1 MHSWFSSALC
11 DYCFQGIAADLES
24 PAFKHLNEST
34 AEVLGESKPFSL
46 TGSIPLAGDLQKAG
60 FDVQLCGYGHSS
72 VYHGDNEYC
81 SLSHMEKGFKI
92 LCGIISKYNE

>member
-1 MHSWFSSALC
+1 MDLNLIAC
-11 DYCFQGIAADLES
+11 CQGIAADLDS
-24 PAFKHLNEST
+24 PAFKYLNEST
-34 AEVLGESKPFSL
+34 AEVLGESKPVSM

-81 SLSHMEKGFKI
+81 TLSAMEKGFQI
-92 LCGIISKYNE
+92 LCRVISKYNQ